1 MTFERRIKDSLNIGE
16 SVPADAE
23 LLHDLMV
30 GEADVLTMKSELF
43 CSGLEMGAVIAEHA
57 GIKDV
62 NIQCAS
68 GSRIAQKIRAKR
80 KLIHGDTD
88 ISFERLTRLMKDRDE
103 KAQSQSDSLEA
114 AMAYSEAK
122 VVFDKTASQFVEFLL
137 T

>member
-16 SVPADAE
+16 SVPADAG
-23 LLHDLMV
+23 LLRDLMV
-30 GEADVLTMKSELF
+30 GEADALTMKSELF
-43 CSGLEMGAVIAEHA
+43 CSGLEMAAIIAEHA

-68 GSRIAQKIRAKR
+68 GSRIAQRIRTKR

-88 ISFERLTRLMKDRDE
+88 ISFDRLTRLMKDRDE